1 MICSIFLILVMT
13 GCGAAQPENNSQK
26 QTGENSSQEQ
36 TGENNSQEQTEE
48 DGSQV
53 QTEESRGE
61 AYAELS
67 EGSAAPDFTA
77 DTAGGSVF
85 TLSDKEN
92 KVILLNFWA
101 SWCGPCVGEM
111 PALQKL
117 YEEYGEETEILAVN
131 VLEDR
136 AVVDAFIEESGYTFP
151 IAYDDTGEV
160 GNKYPTDGIP
170 YTVIIGKDGKVSA
183 LFVGS
188 KGAEEQY
195 KVFRSAL
202 DEALAK

>member
-1 MICSIFLILVMT
+1 MKNRLRQLMIWSIFLILVIT
-13 GCGAAQPENNSQK
+13 GCGAAQPEK
-26 QTGENSSQEQ
+26 
-36 TGENNSQEQTEE
+36 NSQEQTEE
-48 DGSQV
+48 GGGQE
-53 QTEESRGE
+53 QTEERQEGGE

-117 YEEYGEETEILAVN
+117 YEEYGEEIEILAVN
-131 VLEDR
+131 VLEER

-151 IAYDDTGEV
+151 IAYDDRGEV

-170 YTVIIGKDGKVSA
+170 YTVIIGKDGNVSA

-195 KVFRSAL
+195 KMFRSAL
-202 DEALAK
+202 DEALSK